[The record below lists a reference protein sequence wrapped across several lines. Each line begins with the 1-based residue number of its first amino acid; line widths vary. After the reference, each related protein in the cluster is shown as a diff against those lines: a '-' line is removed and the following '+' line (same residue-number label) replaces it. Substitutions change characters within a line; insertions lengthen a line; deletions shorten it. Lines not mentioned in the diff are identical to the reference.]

1 MNLSTQDSFFFLQ
14 YNRTEWVTEEK
25 TKGKV
30 NSERSTGRWGGRH
43 RAVQEEL
50 SGAREPTL
58 SEEAGMSMTAT
69 GESLPPVEPGA
80 QGSLDFTVFE
90 CILYVLPLL

>member
-14 YNRTEWVTEEK
+14 YNKTEWVTEEK

-69 GESLPPVEPGA
+69 GESLPPVLSFLYSSTLTSIHDYWKNH
-80 QGSLDFTVFE
+80 SLN
-90 CILYVLPLL
+90 